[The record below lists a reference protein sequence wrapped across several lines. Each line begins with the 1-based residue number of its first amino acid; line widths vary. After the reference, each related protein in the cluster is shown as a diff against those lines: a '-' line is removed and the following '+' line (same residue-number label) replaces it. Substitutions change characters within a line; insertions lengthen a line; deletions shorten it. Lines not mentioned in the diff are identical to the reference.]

1 MKPNLKSVL
10 RSFQKRIHAL
20 CAGSAAVLFLQLT
33 GCDSGPILL
42 PESNPTRLSEWNL
55 FTIDEQFFE
64 PNEETQVIYPTN
76 SLFTDYAHKL
86 RTIWVPPKTQITW
99 DNENLL
105 YPVGTILSKTFYYP
119 KSASGELLKTTDPQN
134 TTIALY
140 ESKLIE
146 TRLLVRRNDG
156 WDAIP
161 YVWNEDQTEAFLRIA
176 GSSHEITLTSING
189 AKNKDQEPPQKFTY
203 FSPNENQCA
212 GCHTT
217 DHPDGGLL
225 PLGAVASQLN
235 TTVLDQTDSN
245 SESQL
250 DRLVTKGWL
259 THSERNK
266 FSRYTKSYNDQSATL
281 EERALAYLNMNCSHC
296 HNPLGPADTSGLILT
311 GNHRSPINL
320 GICKPPVAAGRGA
333 GNLRYGIEPGSQ
345 EKSIL
350 VYRMNS
356 SESDEMM
363 PELGRSLVHEEG
375 LKLIRDWISSMPG
388 QCG

>member
-203 FSPNENQCA
+203 FSPNENQ
-212 GCHTT
+212 
-217 DHPDGGLL
+217 
-225 PLGAVASQLN
+225 
-235 TTVLDQTDSN
+235 
-245 SESQL
+245 
-250 DRLVTKGWL
+250 
-259 THSERNK
+259 
-266 FSRYTKSYNDQSATL
+266 
-281 EERALAYLNMNCSHC
+281 
-296 HNPLGPADTSGLILT
+296 
-311 GNHRSPINL
+311 
-320 GICKPPVAAGRGA
+320 
-333 GNLRYGIEPGSQ
+333 
-345 EKSIL
+345 
-350 VYRMNS
+350 
-356 SESDEMM
+356 
-363 PELGRSLVHEEG
+363 
-375 LKLIRDWISSMPG
+375 
-388 QCG
+388 

>member
-1 MKPNLKSVL
+1 MKAGLESLFIP
-10 RSFQKRIHAL
+10 FQRMTQAF
-20 CAGSAAVLFLQLT
+20 CTVGAAILLLQLT
-33 GCDSGPILL
+33 GCDSGPVLP

-55 FTIDEQFFE
+55 FTIDKQFFT
-64 PNEETQVIYPTN
+64 PKEETQVIYPTN

-99 DNENLL
+99 DNENLR

-119 KSASGELLKTTDPQN
+119 KNASGELLKSPDPLN
-134 TTIALY
+134 KLITFN

-146 TRLLVRRNDG
+146 TRLLVRRESG

-161 YVWNEDQTEAFLRIA
+161 YVWNDDQTEAFLRIA
-176 GSSHEITLTSING
+176 GSSHQITLTDSPK
-189 AKNKDQEPPQKFTY
+189 AKGQENSVQKFTY

-225 PLGAVASQLN
+225 PLGAVANQLN
-235 TTVLDQTDSN
+235 APVLDRPN
-245 SESQL
+245 SDNESQL
-250 DRLVTKGWL
+250 DRLVAKGWL
-259 THSERNK
+259 APSTRNEFSK
-266 FSRYTKSYNDQSATL
+266 FTRSYNDQSATL

-296 HNPLGPADTSGLILT
+296 HNPLGPADTSGLVLT
-311 GNHRSPINL
+311 GNHRSSISL

-333 GNLRYGIEPGSQ
+333 GKLRYGIEPGSP

-356 SESDEMM
+356 SEPDEMM

-375 LKLIRDWISSMPG
+375 VELIRDWISSIPG

>member
-1 MKPNLKSVL
+1 MESLFIPF
-10 RSFQKRIHAL
+10 RRMAQAF
-20 CAGSAAVLFLQLT
+20 CTGGAAIVFLQLT
-33 GCDSGPILL
+33 GCDSGPTLP

-55 FTIDEQFFE
+55 FTIDEQFFT

-119 KSASGELLKTTDPQN
+119 KNASGELLKSTDPLN
-134 TTIALY
+134 KLITFNEA
-140 ESKLIE
+140 KLIE
-146 TRLLVRRNDG
+146 TRLLVLRENG

-161 YVWNEDQTEAFLRIA
+161 YVWNDDQTEAFLRIA
-176 GSSHEITLTSING
+176 GSSHQITLTSTDSL
-189 AKNKDQEPPQKFTY
+189 KNKSRKNSLQKFTY

-225 PLGAVASQLN
+225 PLGAVANQLN
-235 TTVLDQTDSN
+235 APVLGRADSDN
-245 SESQL
+245 ESQL
-250 DRLVTKGWL
+250 DRLVAKGWL
-259 THSERNK
+259 APSKRNEFSK
-266 FSRYTKSYNDQSATL
+266 FTKSYNDQTATL

-296 HNPLGPADTSGLILT
+296 HNPRGPADTSGLVLT
-311 GNHRSPINL
+311 GNHRSSISL

-333 GNLRYGIEPGSQ
+333 GNLRYGIEPGLP

-375 LKLIRDWISSMPG
+375 VELIRDWISSMPG